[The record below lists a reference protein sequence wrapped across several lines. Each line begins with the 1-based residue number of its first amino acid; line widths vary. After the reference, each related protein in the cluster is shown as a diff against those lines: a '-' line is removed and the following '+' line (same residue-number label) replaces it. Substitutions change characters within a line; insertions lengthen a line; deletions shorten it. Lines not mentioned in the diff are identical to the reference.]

1 MSRQSRSVSMEVFLL
16 TSPRVVFLIVLIIA
30 IPIVRS
36 HSIPPIAGTGLL
48 TIALLLNGRD
58 AHLGP
63 FLLMSHRPHWHL
75 CTVTLG

>member
-1 MSRQSRSVSMEVFLL
+1 ML

-36 HSIPPIAGTGLL
+36 HSIPPMTGAGPL

-63 FLLMSHRPHWHL
+63 FLLMPRGLTGTFVLSL
-75 CTVTLG
+75 SDGLLGLGISRLK